1 LNSSALQGTES
12 SIYQAKFEIEKI
24 TSSVNILPSKK
35 EEEEKE

>member
-12 SIYQAKFEIEKI
+12 SISQAKFEIEKI
-24 TSSVNILPSKK
+24 TSSVNVLPKK